1 MAIPSIDVMD
11 PQLLQQFRQQLATW
25 IEQRLASHRLPFQRL
40 EIGPGLLTPFGPATP
55 DLVLWINPESY
66 LAGSMILLP
75 LEVDEAFLK
84 QATGAAAALGLFHF
98 ATWEARQVCLWQTD
112 NGEAVCSKRY
122 PLPDRESI
130 LAEDFQRILDLLIDD
145 LKVVSVTTTPTR
157 QQLRPHYYANL
168 CLRTLQEL
176 NAGLTDSARLAA
188 GATAEDEW
196 LADAPWSKGW
206 MSLWRILLLLSR
218 DLVPPG
224 LQPERLEQALHYA
237 LADCIAEDQR
247 LKGLAIRD
255 DEPPL
260 LDSEAIRLHHL
271 ASRMRQLGWPQS
283 RDHCQDL
290 IELLLEEV
298 ADRYG
303 IESLEII
310 RRRAGNA
317 LWMNCLPP
325 SPKDVGLL
333 VAPRPILA
341 GRVLL
346 STLSTTD
353 DPMAYAEH
361 WQSLQAGPDFAE
373 VSAVLQTA
381 GPIRRTEREARLVL
395 LRQVWPNRRFEVPK
409 EAPSWLWDALYLA
422 GTPSEVL
429 NLLLPEGWH
438 RAAGLSGL
446 WDALRERYQ
455 LTGLRIDQHSRQLLQ
470 WSANVAETASLTL
483 DRQADGHQISL
494 PWPDCKPATIQLLA
508 RASRAA
514 LNYLQKADMAPRD
527 DTFGVWTPALTWGTY
542 IFLQT
547 RFGQYLW
554 ALCDCGAS
562 TPELDRIPR
571 LVIDQGVPL
580 PNETCLLDLS
590 STWSPESWPPHDAQA
605 LEEEFTNILGTA
617 PNVRTSVE
625 DQTDTAKRKQPR
637 KRRPI
642 EEIVQGVFVDGRP
655 DFPAQYLM
663 AFYRPE
669 TVTYAIDGPLEITAT
684 FFDRI
689 TLQNGQT
696 NRTLDV
702 NGRLAA
708 EALVLASH
716 AGARQVK
723 LPQDEAILAS
733 IVEKYR
739 QELRSLWDQLIRE
752 CRRNEPHRQAALRL
766 ARRIWQQ
773 MGLPP
778 ERYW

>member
-1 MAIPSIDVMD
+1 
-11 PQLLQQFRQQLATW
+11 
-25 IEQRLASHRLPFQRL
+25 
-40 EIGPGLLTPFGPATP
+40 
-55 DLVLWINPESY
+55 
-66 LAGSMILLP
+66 
-75 LEVDEAFLK
+75 
-84 QATGAAAALGLFHF
+84 
-98 ATWEARQVCLWQTD
+98 
-112 NGEAVCSKRY
+112 
-122 PLPDRESI
+122 
-130 LAEDFQRILDLLIDD
+130 
-145 LKVVSVTTTPTR
+145 
-157 QQLRPHYYANL
+157 
-168 CLRTLQEL
+168 
-176 NAGLTDSARLAA
+176 
-188 GATAEDEW
+188 
-196 LADAPWSKGW
+196 

-361 WQSLQAGPDFAE
+361 WQSLQGGPDFAE

-470 WSANVAETASLTL
+470 WSANVAEKASLTL

-527 DTFGVWTPALTWGTY
+527 DTFGVWTPALTWGAY

-752 CRRNEPHRQAALRL
+752 CRRNFFS
-766 ARRIWQQ
+766 RRIMMIPAFLQAWRSIHRKRFSMKILIHICCGNCAIYPVCRLRESGHDVDGYFFNHNIHPYQEFQRRLQAVQQFASESALAVIYNEDYALEEFLSQVAAEPQGRCTYCYQSRLKKTAEYAARNDYDAFTSSLLYSRYQNHALIRKVGEELAQHYGIPFFYDDYRVGWQEGIRVSKE
-773 MGLPP
+773 MGLYRQQYCGCIYS
-778 ERYW
+778 EKDRYHPNRSH